1 MAIFVCSD
9 WHFMHQKS
17 FLYEPRGFKTVEE
30 MNEAIIQRH
39 NEVVG
44 PNDEVFHLGD
54 EIMSDIDRGIKCIK
68 RLNGRI
74 HLIRGN
80 HSTDNKLARIVEE
93 CPNVVEYGKWSDV
106 LQYKKWRF
114 YLSHYPTICG
124 NFDDG
129 DKPLKKRMINLCGH
143 RHVRNKFMDM
153 DKGLIY
159 HCELDCQKN
168 MPIKIDKIIE
178 DIQNFFDLD
187 VEERKKIISLEKYD
201 R

>member
-17 FLYEPRGFKTVEE
+17 FLYEPRGFKSVEE

-44 PNDEVFHLGD
+44 PEDEVFHLGD
-54 EIMSDIDRGIKCIK
+54 EIMSDIDRGIECIK

-93 CPNVVEYGKWSDV
+93 CSNVIEYGKWSDV
-106 LQYKKWRF
+106 LQYQKWRF

-129 DKPLKKRMINLCGH
+129 DKPLKKRMLNLCGH
-143 RHVRNKFMDM
+143 THTQDKWHDF
-153 DKGLIY
+153 DKGLILHVEMDTNNCY
-159 HCELDCQKN
+159 PYN
-168 MPIKIDKIIE
+168 IDEIIE
-178 DIQNFFDLD
+178 LFREK
-187 VEERKKIISLEKYD
+187 VEG
-201 R
+201 